1 MLCKDDPLLE
11 KTGGVKPYGTAPE
24 LERRADVLVYEVF
37 DSGFDWRRCTAPRAS
52 CPLEAAHEGCQVS
65 AYGSNCVRAAHLHA
79 HDDDQLR

>member
-37 DSGFDWRRCTAPRAS
+37 DSGFSFPLFFNHLASRLFSSSTFNLNRAV
-52 CPLEAAHEGCQVS
+52 AQ
-65 AYGSNCVRAAHLHA
+65 
-79 HDDDQLR
+79 